1 MAMLPEPLT
10 VTLEVILGV
19 LLLVMA
25 LACLGDRCLWR
36 ACRRFVCFA
45 VLMALTWW
53 QLGAPLLAGVEAV
66 LGALLTG
73 LSLFYALGIGAHHRL
88 PRRDTLP
95 GAPPSGVRSWL
106 LPLAWLLMATAASVL
121 LLFDDAGTSLSK
133 ALAALGPLAMVGLLI
148 IGLGLW
154 AFVRHRHLLRRL
166 LAFNVL
172 GSGIFL
178 VLAEVAGPRV
188 EAQALILTGLA
199 VALLGSL
206 LGAWLIR
213 RLFVLDGRLALGS
226 GSGGAE

>member
-1 MAMLPEPLT
+1 MAMLPEVLT
-10 VTLEVILGV
+10 ATLDAILAFM
-19 LLLVMA
+19 LLLMA
-25 LACLGDRCLWR
+25 LACLVDRSLRR
-36 ACRRFVCFA
+36 ACRRFISFA

-53 QLGAPLLAGVEAV
+53 QLGAPWLAVVEAV

-73 LSLFYALGIGAHHRL
+73 LSLFFALGIGDYHRL

-95 GAPPSGVRSWL
+95 GASPSGLRSWL
-106 LPLAWLLMATAASVL
+106 LPLAWLLMAAVASL
-121 LLFDDAGTSLSK
+121 LLVGGADSSLPQ
-133 ALAALGPLAMVGLLI
+133 ALAALGPLTIAGLSI

-154 AFVRHRHLLRRL
+154 AFNRHRHLVRRL

-172 GSGIFL
+172 GSGVFL
-178 VLAEVAGPRV
+178 VVAGVAGPRI
-188 EAQALILTGLA
+188 EAQALILAGLI

-226 GSGGAE
+226 GTGGAE

>member
-1 MAMLPEPLT
+1 MSLLPEAF
-10 VTLEVILGV
+10 VATLDVVLAA
-19 LLLVMA
+19 LLLLMA
-25 LACLGDRCLWR
+25 LACLVDRSLRR

-53 QLGAPLLAGVEAV
+53 QLGAPWLAVVEAV

-73 LSLFYALGIGAHHRL
+73 LSLFFALGFGAHRSL
-88 PRRDTLP
+88 PERDTLP
-95 GAPPSGVRSWL
+95 GASPSGVRSWV
-106 LPLAWLLMATAASVL
+106 LPLAWWLMAAGASL
-121 LLFDDAGTSLSK
+121 LLVDDVGTRESE
-133 ALAALGPLAMVGLLI
+133 ALAALGPQTLVGIAI

-172 GSGIFL
+172 GSGVFL
-178 VLAEVAGPRV
+178 VLAGVAGPRV
-188 EAQALILTGLA
+188 EAQALILAGLI

-206 LGAWLIR
+206 LGASLIR
-213 RLFVLDGRLALGS
+213 RLFVLDGRLALGG